1 MLIYI
6 ISTAFW
12 QEEFFKLFEYLH
24 ENNKQIVITSDRPA
38 SELDIMDR
46 LKSRFS
52 WGIPVDVRKPNF
64 TLRKAIL
71 KKKLN
76 FLISDPTV
84 VSEEALDYIA
94 NYFDENVRELEGAL
108 RRFISYCVA
117 FNIDYTLEAA
127 EESLKSIISKDKQTN
142 EDNNS
147 KIKQLLKNNITPI
160 LCIGETKNERTNN
173 ETEII
178 LKKDI
183 NDALKDIEKKEK
195 VIIAYEPLWSIG
207 TNEVLSPDEIEK
219 VVLSIRK
226 IIPNN
231 RILYGGSVT
240 EENIEKLN
248 EVNLLDGYLLGKVSL
263 YPKRVKKLLEKL
275 V

>member
-1 MLIYI
+1 MLVVLNNKCHFEKENFKKYLKELNK
-6 ISTAFW
+6 ISTTN
-12 QEEFFKLFEYLH
+12 ELVLCPSNIYLNGIKLKRIFLGSQNVSKDSNGAYTGEVSA
-24 ENNKQIVITSDRPA
+24 KQ
-38 SELDIMDR
+38 
-46 LKSRFS
+46 
-52 WGIPVDVRKPNF
+52 
-64 TLRKAIL
+64 
-71 KKKLN
+71 
-76 FLISDPTV
+76 
-84 VSEEALDYIA
+84 
-94 NYFDENVRELEGAL
+94 
-108 RRFISYCVA
+108 
-117 FNIDYTLEAA
+117 
-127 EESLKSIISKDKQTN
+127 LKSINVDYCIVGHSESRLNNNEKN
-142 EDNNS
+142 EDINS

-178 LKKDI
+178 LKKEI

>member
-1 MLIYI
+1 MLVVLNNKCHFEKENFKKYLKELNK
-6 ISTAFW
+6 ISTTN
-12 QEEFFKLFEYLH
+12 ELVLCPSNIYLNGIKLKRIFLGSQNVSKDSNGAYTGEVSA
-24 ENNKQIVITSDRPA
+24 KQ
-38 SELDIMDR
+38 
-46 LKSRFS
+46 
-52 WGIPVDVRKPNF
+52 
-64 TLRKAIL
+64 
-71 KKKLN
+71 
-76 FLISDPTV
+76 
-84 VSEEALDYIA
+84 
-94 NYFDENVRELEGAL
+94 
-108 RRFISYCVA
+108 
-117 FNIDYTLEAA
+117 
-127 EESLKSIISKDKQTN
+127 LKSINVDYCIVGHSERRLNNNEKN
-142 EDNNS
+142 EDINS

-160 LCIGETKNERTNN
+160 LCIGETKDERANN
-173 ETEII
+173 KTDNVLRHEIVE
-178 LKKDI
+178 
-183 NDALKDIEKKEK
+183 ALKDIDKKEK

-240 EENIEKLN
+240 EENVEKLN

>member
-1 MLIYI
+1 MLVVLNNKCN
-6 ISTAFW
+6 FN
-12 QEEFFKLFEYLH
+12 LDEYLDYQ
-24 ENNKQIVITSDRPA
+24 NK
-38 SELDIMDR
+38 
-46 LKSRFS
+46 
-52 WGIPVDVRKPNF
+52 
-64 TLRKAIL
+64 L
-71 KKKLN
+71 KKFN
-76 FLISDPTV
+76 FKNDIVLCPSSV
-84 VSEEALDYIA
+84 YLS
-94 NYFDENVRELEGAL
+94 NFELENIFLGSQNVSPFNDGA
-108 RRFISYCVA
+108 
-117 FNIDYTLEAA
+117 YTGEVSAKQ
-127 EESLKSIISKDKQTN
+127 LKSINVDYCIVGHSERRLNNNEKN
-142 EDNNS
+142 EDINS

-178 LKKDI
+178 LKKEI